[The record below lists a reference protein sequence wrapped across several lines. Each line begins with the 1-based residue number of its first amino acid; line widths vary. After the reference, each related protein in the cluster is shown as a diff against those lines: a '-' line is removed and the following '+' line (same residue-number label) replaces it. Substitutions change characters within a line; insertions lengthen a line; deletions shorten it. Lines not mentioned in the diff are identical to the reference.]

1 MLGCLGSALVVFALG
16 GDAEP
21 RYRIETADA
30 KRIEAVLSYDF
41 RTPKL
46 SAAEW
51 IIVAA
56 KAPEL
61 PRQVKV
67 TTTLTP
73 SGVAGKELSPLHRP
87 IMTARVPAKGSAKE
101 KGLVVRV
108 TYQATLRSRKL
119 VPLGQTEKAP
129 AVAPLTDTERRNYLA
144 PSKTIN
150 FKEKSFQKWLDE
162 HALRRAKGEADI
174 AFARRVFLHIQKSF
188 TYLFPTGHDGKASS
202 VVRAGC
208 GDCGSMSVV
217 FASALR
223 ANGVPARTLVGRWA
237 ESVKPGAKIGEE
249 PYYQTHV
256 KAEFYADHVGWV
268 PVDPTQALGDATAAS
283 LRFFGNDPGDF
294 LVQNVDFDLLLDSG
308 HFGKEHLDH
317 LQGVA
322 KWATGTGSFDG
333 EQKRESWQV
342 QTLTGKSR

>member
-1 MLGCLGSALVVFALG
+1 V
-16 GDAEP
+16 
-21 RYRIETADA
+21 DA
-30 KRIEAVLSYDF
+30 KRIEAVLTYDF

-51 IIVAA
+51 IVVAA

-73 SGVAGKELSPLHRP
+73 PGVAGKELSPLHRP
-87 IMTARVPAKGSAKE
+87 IITARVPAKGTAKE
-101 KGLVVRV
+101 KGIVVRV

-119 VPLGQTEKAP
+119 VPLRPTEQPP

-150 FKEKSFQKWLDE
+150 FKDKPFQKWLDE
-162 HALRRAKGEADI
+162 HALRRAKGETDI

-188 TYLFPTGHDGKASS
+188 TYKFPTGHDGTASA

-223 ANGVPARTLVGRWA
+223 ASGIPARTLVGRWA
-237 ESVKPGAKIGEE
+237 DSVKPGDKIGAE

-256 KAEFYADHVGWV
+256 KAEFFAEQVGWV
-268 PVDPTQALGDATAAS
+268 PVDPTQALGDASPAS
-283 LRFFGNDPGDF
+283 LRYFGNDPGDF
-294 LVQNVDFDLLLDSG
+294 LVQNVDFDLLLDSV
-308 HFGKEHLDH
+308 HFGKEHIDH
-317 LQGVA
+317 LQGVVR
-322 KWATGTGSFDG
+322 WATGSGSWDG
-333 EQKRESWQV
+333 KTTREDWQV
-342 QTLTGKSR
+342 RTLTGKAR